1 MRRTKDE
8 WTGIVESYKASG
20 LTVRQFC
27 RAENVGEQSLRNW
40 NKRIT
45 SRTQSN
51 LDVAHGFVEVRSAS
65 ATERRE
71 ATEKPILNPSDQRN
85 GLIIR
90 FRNDIVIEVHP
101 DTDRHT
107 LAWVLALMVNR

>member
-8 WTGIVESYKASG
+8 WTEIVENYQASG

-27 RAENVGEQSLRNW
+27 LAENVGEQSLRNW
-40 NKRIT
+40 NKRIMGG
-45 SRTQSN
+45 SESN
-51 LDVAHGFVEVRSAS
+51 PDVAHRFVEVRSA
-65 ATERRE
+65 TITGRQE
-71 ATEKPILNPSDQRN
+71 ARKEQPHDPSSQRN

-90 FRNDIVIEVHP
+90 FPDDTTIEVHP